1 MRIAGKVA
9 LATLS
14 VLVVFFG
21 AGGSLLVGL
30 AFRSSLS
37 REIDV
42 AQEEL
47 QMLRLSYEA
56 VCLARGVTTENLL
69 REGRGVARVLEENRY
84 FAGR

>member
-9 LATLS
+9 MATLS

-47 QMLRLSYEA
+47 QMLRLS
-56 VCLARGVTTENLL
+56 VKDRLLTKIRRG
-69 REGRGVARVLEENRY
+69 GRPG
-84 FAGR
+84 